1 VGLNVGMLEA
11 QGGLIGLKVGLLG
24 AQGGRIILFHHL
36 SKVTFL
42 SRALDYTV
50 RLYMYVRSK
59 YCTWSSGQ

>member
-1 VGLNVGMLEA
+1 MGLNVGMLEA

-24 AQGGRIILFHHL
+24 AQGGRIILFQHL

-42 SRALDYTV
+42 SRALDYV
-50 RLYMYVRSK
+50 LYVCICK